1 MPARLMSA
9 RIARA
14 WFGSVSIA
22 LLGALTVAAV
32 TNHAQAAEIHWR
44 TNHFSYVAHDKPLKE
59 FIRDFAASQGVS
71 VVVAPEVSGTVNGK
85 FDNTPQDILDMLST
99 SFGVTWYYDGSVL
112 YISPGGD
119 MASEVVQ
126 LGGVSATQLQAALSR
141 LGVLDPR
148 YPISY
153 DRVHDTARVAGPKR
167 YVELVSQ
174 TVEALNQGGGPS
186 AASNSA
192 ANMRTEIRLFQLHYA
207 WAADFV
213 YTTEGQDHT
222 LPGVVTVLRN
232 LYPASR
238 PAFAAPIATS
248 ARQNKLDRLRG
259 MGYFR
264 DDQVPESGSPER
276 LTPLAPRQEAG
287 DYPDSTNTPA
297 VYGSADLPQFQADGR
312 MNAVIVRDVPERM
325 AFYEAIIKS
334 LDVKPALVEIEA
346 RVIEVSDDSIDTL
359 GVDWRARSGSAS
371 ISLSPGY
378 TPNTS
383 STGTTTTTAAGGLPS
398 IATQGLT
405 QPLIIPGAQLPTGG
419 IATTV
424 LGDSGRFLM
433 ARVSAL
439 SDHGKAH
446 VVSSPRVLTL
456 DNVEAVLEDMSTF
469 YIPVQ
474 GNLDVG
480 LYNVSAGTSLRVTP
494 LLVNEG
500 GKAQIKL
507 AIRIEDGGI
516 TQQTVGAYP
525 VVQKTSITTQA
536 FINEGESL
544 LIGGLKSDVHND
556 TKVGIPGLSAIP
568 GLGALFR
575 HQQKESSHVEHLF
588 MLTPRVVEH

>member
-1 MPARLMSA
+1 
-9 RIARA
+9 
-14 WFGSVSIA
+14 
-22 LLGALTVAAV
+22 LGLALTVSAITNDAA
-32 TNHAQAAEIHWR
+32 AAEVHWR
-44 TNHFSYVAHDKPLKE
+44 TDHFSYVAHDKPLKE
-59 FIRDFAASQGVS
+59 FIRDFAASQGIS

-85 FDNTPQDILDMLST
+85 FDTTPQGMLDILTM

-126 LGGVSATQLQAALSR
+126 LGGVSPAQLQAALSR

-153 DRVHDTARVAGPKR
+153 DRGHDTARVAGPKR

-174 TVEALNQGGGPS
+174 TVEALHEGAGAPS
-186 AASNSA
+186 ASN
-192 ANMRTEIRLFQLHYA
+192 ANNIHTEIKVFPLHYA
-207 WAADFV
+207 WAADFT
-213 YTTEGQDHT
+213 YSSDGEDHT
-222 LPGVVTVLRN
+222 LPGVVSVLRS
-232 LYPASR
+232 LYPATR
-238 PAFAAPIATS
+238 PVFATPAPS
-248 ARQNKLDRLRG
+248 ARQAKLDRLRG

-264 DDQVPESGSPER
+264 DSQVSGSQPER
-276 LTPLAPRQEAG
+276 MTAVAPRQPDAG
-287 DYPDSTNTPA
+287 DYTDSAYPPP
-297 VYGSADLPQFQADGR
+297 VYGNVDLPQFQADGR

-325 AFYEAIIKS
+325 PFYEAIIKS

-346 RVIEVSDDSIDTL
+346 RVIEVSDDAIDTL
-359 GVDWRARSGSAS
+359 GVDWRARSGSGS
-371 ISLSPGY
+371 ISLTPGY
-378 TPNTS
+378 FPNSGSMGTPTTS
-383 STGTTTTTAAGGLPS
+383 STGLPVIPTPGLS
-398 IATQGLT
+398 
-405 QPLIIPGAQLPTGG
+405 QPLILPAAQLPTGG

-456 DNVEAVLEDMSTF
+456 DNVEAVLEDLNTF
-469 YIPVQ
+469 YVPVA
-474 GNLDVG
+474 GNLDTG

-494 LLVNEG
+494 LVVNEG

-516 TQQTVGAYP
+516 TQQMVSSIP
-525 VVQKTSITTQA
+525 VVQKTTITTQA

-544 LIGGLKSDVHND
+544 LIGGLKSDVHNN
-556 TKVGIPGLSAIP
+556 TKVGIPGLSGIP
-568 GLGALFR
+568 VLGALFR
-575 HQQKESSHVEHLF
+575 HSQKESSHMEHLF
-588 MLTPRVVEH
+588 MLTPRVVAN

>member
-1 MPARLMSA
+1 VARTA
-9 RIARA
+9 RDWLACA
-14 WFGSVSIA
+14 GLA
-22 LLGALTVAAV
+22 LLTALTSAGLAPP
-32 TNHAQAAEIHWR
+32 AQAADIHWR
-44 TNHFSYVAHDKPLKE
+44 TDHFSYVAHDKPLKD

-85 FDNTPQDILDMLST
+85 FDTTPQGMLDILTM

-126 LGGVSATQLQAALSR
+126 LGGVSGAQLQAALGR

-148 YPISY
+148 YPINY

-167 YVELVSQ
+167 YVELVRQ
-174 TVEALNQGGGPS
+174 AVAALNEGAGPS
-186 AASNSA
+186 QSNA
-192 ANMRTEIRLFQLHYA
+192 QNLRTEIKVFPLKFA
-207 WAADFV
+207 WAADFT
-213 YTTEGQDHT
+213 YTADSQDHT
-222 LPGVVTVLRN
+222 LPGVVSVLRS
-232 LYPASR
+232 LYPSTR
-238 PAFAAPIATS
+238 PVFAAPVPVS
-248 ARQNKLDRLRG
+248 ARQSKLDRLRG

-264 DDQVPESGSPER
+264 GDQVSGSQPER
-276 LTPLAPRQEAG
+276 LSQLAPRQDMG
-287 DYPDSTNTPA
+287 DYQDSPA
-297 VYGSADLPQFQADGR
+297 VQPVYGNVELPQFEADGR

-325 AFYEAIIKS
+325 PFYEAIIMS

-346 RVIEVSDDSIDTL
+346 RVIEVSDDAIDTL
-359 GVDWRARSGSAS
+359 GVDWRARSGSAA
-371 ISLSPGY
+371 INLSPGY
-378 TPNTS
+378 FPNS
-383 STGTTTTTAAGGLPS
+383 TTTTGTSTATGIGIPTLP
-398 IATQGLT
+398 TQGLT
-405 QPLIIPGAQLPTGG
+405 QPLIIPAAQLPTGG

-439 SDHGKAH
+439 ADHGKAH
-446 VVSSPRVLTL
+446 IVSSPRVLTL
-456 DNVEAVLEDMSTF
+456 DNVEAVLEDLNTF
-469 YIPVQ
+469 YVPVA

-494 LLVNEG
+494 LLVSEG

-516 TQQTVGAYP
+516 TQQAVGNLP
-525 VVQKTSITTQA
+525 VVQRTTITTQA

-568 GLGALFR
+568 VLGALFR
-575 HQQKESSHVEHLF
+575 HQQKERSHMEHLF